1 MLIIIYK
8 EVYIKALLIF
18 RFYLSL
24 IPSLFIVIRVVNL
37 LMPLF
42 TIYRFF
48 NKKNSL
54 SKVLIIN
61 INKSI
66 F

>member
-1 MLIIIYK
+1 M

-18 RFYLSL
+18 RFCLSL
-24 IPSLFIVIRVVNL
+24 VSSLLIIIRVVNL

-48 NKKNSL
+48 DEKNPL
-54 SKVLIIN
+54 DKALIMN
-61 INKSI
+61 IDKSI